1 MMSDFWQFLVHTDEY
16 LSVLAGKNVALTYLL
31 LFLIIFS
38 ESGILLFSFMPGDG
52 LLLATGIVAAT
63 GVLNI
68 WLVLFLLLTAAITG
82 YGVNYLT
89 GRYFGNWIVSSGRW
103 IIRKEHLDKT
113 HKFFEHHGGKAL
125 ILGRFFPVVRTFAPF
140 LAGMGEMEI
149 KTFFKDTVIGAVLW
163 ICFGVLIGYFSS
175 NIPFVQQNF
184 LLLYLLLFALTLVPL
199 VWGSVWVFLKKKKE
213 DLFW

>member
-16 LSVLAGKNVALTYLL
+16 LSVLAGKNMELTYLL
-31 LFLIIFS
+31 LFLIVFS

-52 LLLATGIVAAT
+52 LLLAAGIVAAT

-68 WLVLFLLLTAAITG
+68 WVVLFLLLTAAIAG
-82 YGVNYLT
+82 YAVNYLT

-103 IIRKEHLDKT
+103 FIRKEHLDKT
-113 HKFFEHHGGKAL
+113 HKFFERHGGKAL

-140 LAGMGEMEI
+140 LAGMGKMEI
-149 KTFFKDTVIGAVLW
+149 KTFLKDTVIGAVLW
-163 ICFGVLIGYFSS
+163 ICFGVLIGYFSH

>member
-52 LLLATGIVAAT
+52 LLLAAGIVAAT